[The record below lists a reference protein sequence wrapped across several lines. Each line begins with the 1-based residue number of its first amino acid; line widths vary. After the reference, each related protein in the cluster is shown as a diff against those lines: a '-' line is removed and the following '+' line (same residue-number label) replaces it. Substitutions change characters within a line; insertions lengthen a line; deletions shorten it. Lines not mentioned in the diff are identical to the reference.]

1 MCERKI
7 DSEFGKEIDEK
18 LRVPCYKGSERVK
31 KELANQLNKK
41 PEATIACEIS
51 NQNKGD

>member
-18 LRVPCYKGSERVK
+18 LRVPCYKESERVK